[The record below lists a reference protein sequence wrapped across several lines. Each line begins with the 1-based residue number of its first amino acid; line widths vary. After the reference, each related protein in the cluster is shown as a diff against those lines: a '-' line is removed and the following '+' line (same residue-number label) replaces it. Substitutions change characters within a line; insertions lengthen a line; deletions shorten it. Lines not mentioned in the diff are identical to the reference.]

1 MATKKK
7 GGFINRLIMG
17 SEKSETYARSTLPSN
32 RWGLFWDIIKTRFTK
47 LILINLLMLLFL
59 LPVFAILL
67 LKTLSL
73 SSLGMQYPFSQNVG
87 IGYPAFP
94 LVQGLSEAVNL
105 QSALIYCL
113 MPVAAII
120 GAVGISGGFYIMR
133 NIVWTE
139 GIFVANDFWRGIKLN
154 FKQIVITAVIYSLLF
169 WLSQYMT
176 AFANYAKAIG
186 SASNFLLTASI
197 VCNYIIMAFVTIM
210 VCYML
215 TICVT
220 YQCSYFKLIKNAF
233 LLTLG
238 LLPQNLFFMF
248 LGLLPVIIMLIFGA
262 TSSILGQIGLIIFI
276 FFGPVLFTLVWTDY
290 SQWVFDKFIND
301 KVPGAK
307 KNRGIYEKV
316 GKSDSKSLQQYKEQ
330 MEKFSATSV
339 LAGKPIKP
347 ITDEEI
353 KLVELPTTFNRA
365 DLKRLQESKQA
376 MIEDNKRYIEEHMND
391 KNADKNTV
399 DDSNVSDNTETE
411 NTEETSADKK
421 DKK

>member
-7 GGFINRLIMG
+7 GGLINRLIMG

-32 RWGLFWDIIKTRFTK
+32 RWGLFWDIVKTRFTK

-59 LPVFAILL
+59 LPVFIILL

-73 SSLGMQYPFSQNVG
+73 SSLGMQYPFSQNIG

-105 QSALIYCL
+105 QSSMIYCL
-113 MPVAAII
+113 LPIAAII
-120 GAVGISGGFYIMR
+120 AAVGVAGGFYIVR

-154 FKQIVITAVIYSLLF
+154 FVQILITAVIYSLLV
-169 WLSQYMT
+169 WLSEYMT
-176 AFANYAKAIG
+176 AFASYAKAIG
-186 SASNFLLTASI
+186 SANNFLLTASV
-197 VCNYIIMAFVTIM
+197 VCNYIVMAFVTIM

-220 YQCSYFKLIKNAF
+220 YKCSYFQLIKNAF
-233 LLTLG
+233 FLTLG
-238 LLPQNLFFMF
+238 LLPQNIFFIF
-248 LGLLPVIIMLIFGA
+248 LGLIPVWLMLIFGA
-262 TSSILGQIGLIIFI
+262 TNSILGQIGLILFIFI
-276 FFGPVLFTLVWTDY
+276 GPILFTLVWTNY
-290 SQWVFDKFIND
+290 NQWVFDKFIND

-316 GKSDSKSLQQYKEQ
+316 GKNDSKSLQQYKEQ
-330 MEKFSATSV
+330 MEKFATTSIFST
-339 LAGKPIKP
+339 KPIKP
-347 ITDEEI
+347 ITDEDI

-365 DLKRLQESKQA
+365 DLQRLQESKQA

-391 KNADKNTV
+391 KNVESTAETSEVSV
-399 DDSNVSDNTETE
+399 DEKV
-411 NTEETSADKK
+411 EETPAENDDKE
-421 DKK
+421 